1 MQQKST
7 LEEIRQRFDQDVE
20 RFSNIETGQLS
31 TIDATISLELITE
44 SARRIR
50 PDATQ
55 LLDIGCGAGNY
66 TVKMLQK
73 LPGLHCSLVD
83 LSLPMLNRAGER
95 TLAAGAASIQ
105 LLQGDFL
112 EMHFEKEQFDII
124 LAAAVLHH
132 LRTDADW
139 KKAFRLFYQILKPG
153 GCLLISDLIVQETAA
168 ITAYTWERYGQY
180 LTSVGGEEYRDKVLA
195 YIDKEDT
202 PRSMTWQLDC
212 MQQAGFSKLE
222 ILHKNMCFGAF
233 GAVK

>member
-7 LEEIRQRFDQDVE
+7 LEEIRQRFDQDVD
-20 RFSNIETGQLS
+20 RFSNIDTGQLS
-31 TIDATISLELITE
+31 TIDAAISLELITE

-50 PDATQ
+50 PTAIH

-66 TVKMLQK
+66 SVKMLQK
-73 LPGLHCSLVD
+73 IPGLHCSLVD

-95 TLAAGAASIQ
+95 VQAAGAASIQ

-112 EMHFEKEQFDII
+112 EMNFENEKFDII
-124 LAAAVLHH
+124 IAAAVLHH
-132 LRTDADW
+132 LRTDKDW
-139 KKAFRLFYQILKPG
+139 EKAFQLFYRILQPG
-153 GCLLISDLIVQETAA
+153 GCLLISDLIVQETPA

-180 LTSVGGEEYRDKVLA
+180 LASVGGDDYREKVLT
-195 YIDKEDT
+195 YIEKEDT
-202 PRSMTWQLDC
+202 PRSMTWQLAC

-233 GAVK
+233 GGIK